1 MSSFP
6 GSPQLVKGAIVGI
19 DPLNPVASIV
29 VFQFNPE
36 TLTRTITPSTTS
48 TQGDR
53 SEALRLKGPP
63 GESFGVDVWFDATD
77 GLETGAGT
85 ARTLGVYPQ
94 LAALEMLVYPKSALM
109 IANEALASAGV
120 IEVIPPEAPLT
131 IFVWGFKRALPVR
144 VTSITISEEAFDPN
158 LNPILAKATLQL
170 TVLNYKDLG
179 LLSVG
184 GAMYMANQVIKEV
197 MATTNGIETLASGRI
212 TASIG

>member
-36 TLTRTITPSTTS
+36 TLTRTITPSTTA

-197 MATTNGIETLASGRI
+197 MATINGVETLASGRI